1 MRENRETRKAPQADG
16 GGGRSG
22 KAAPKPDMHADRESD
37 VSIVPAKRANKVG
50 TPMAESVE
58 EREAPKGNAGSGN
71 LTRTGHR
78 AGHMRGIGGASVR
91 QVKDSLPVILS

>member
-50 TPMAESVE
+50 APMAESVE
-58 EREAPKGNAGSGN
+58 ERETPKGNAGST
-71 LTRTGHR
+71 LLVPDTGP
-78 AGHMRGIGGASVR
+78 GTCEASEEPAYGR
-91 QVKDSLPVILS
+91 